1 LHPLI
6 CFDSR
11 FEDQVKRV
19 KEAGREL
26 MEVCVAAGGTIT
38 GEHGVGLDKREL
50 LPLVFSE
57 DDMNAMLSVRAA
69 FDPLGLC
76 NPGKIIPMLRGCG
89 EARAVATDDTETTD
103 SVLALRD
110 PLPEQPTNNA
120 FQTSVVSVSSVAFPS
135 STEELSEIMKQAAA
149 EHWTATAVGGMAL
162 LDKPSSNLIVH
173 TNRLDRILEH
183 EPADLIAVAQA
194 GVTLSAFN
202 QKLSENGQW
211 LPLDP
216 PDDGRATLGGV
227 VATGLGGAQQFGYG
241 RPRGSVIGM
250 TVVLANGK
258 VIKAGG
264 RVVKNVA
271 GYDLCKLFTGSY
283 GTLGIITELIFKLRP
298 RPAREATVISTGSIA
313 ELFSAGRAILDARLF
328 PVAVELVSSAFSK
341 RIGVVSDE
349 ATLLVRFA
357 GNAQGVAYQVEQ
369 ALIHLKNAAVKST
382 EVLNEDEQLW
392 QSVAALPIKE
402 QPSFVSRVL
411 PAQLADSIS
420 SIRTESLWQAGVAD
434 GRIRIMNRPPDHTA
448 PDRLSQR
455 VKQQLDPFN
464 LFRGHEHEH
473 AA

>member
-1 LHPLI
+1 V
-6 CFDSR
+6 R
-11 FEDQVKRV
+11 RV

-57 DDMNAMLSVRAA
+57 TDMNAMLSVRAA

-89 EARAVATDDTETTD
+89 EARAVSTD
-103 SVLALRD
+103 SYSAPPATQPQSSPPTGLAFALS
-110 PLPEQPTNNA
+110 PGTVYPE
-120 FQTSVVSVSSVAFPS
+120 
-135 STEELSEIMKQAAA
+135 STAELAEIMKESAA
-149 EHWTATAVGGMAL
+149 ERWTVTAAGGMAL
-162 LDKPSSNLIVH
+162 LGKRSAKLIVN
-173 TNRLDRILEH
+173 TNRLNRIIEH
-183 EPADLIAVAQA
+183 EPADLIAAAQA
-194 GVTLSAFN
+194 GVKLTAFN

-250 TVVLANGK
+250 TVVLADGS

-298 RPAREATVISTGSIA
+298 RPAREATVVATGLIS
-313 ELFSAGRAILDARLF
+313 ELLSAGRALLEARLF
-328 PVAVELVSSAFSK
+328 PVAVELVSSACAQLLDINTDAAS
-341 RIGVVSDE
+341 
-349 ATLLVRFA
+349 AALLVRFA
-357 GNAQGVAYQVEQ
+357 GNDKGVAYQLEQ
-369 ALIHLKNAAVKST
+369 ALVHLKSAAVKT
-382 EVLNEDEQLW
+382 NEVLTDDSQLW
-392 QSVAALPIKE
+392 QTVAAVPVRQ
-402 QPSFVSRVL
+402 QPSVTTRVL
-411 PAQLADSIS
+411 PTNLVEKARSLGG
-420 SIRTESLWQAGVAD
+420 LWQAGVAD
-434 GRIRIMNRPPDHTA
+434 GRVTIMNQPPPHASLTPLA
-448 PDRLSQR
+448 QR

-464 LFRGHEHEH
+464 LLRGHDDEH
-473 AA
+473 AV